1 MLVHLPNLLTLSRIV
16 VLPPLIACLWIGGE
30 TFRWVALALY
40 ALASITDYFDGY
52 LARTLDVQSAFGRLL
67 DPIADKL
74 LVGACLLILSALGYI
89 EGWTVLAGLVI
100 LLREILV
107 SGLREFLAEI
117 RVGMPVSGLAKW
129 KTAIQMLAI
138 GFLIIGTDAPAWTYA
153 QLIGEVGLWIAAA
166 ITLLTGWDYLRSG
179 LKHLASVDQDAPHPA
194 PKPQAER
201 LST

>member
-30 TFRWVALALY
+30 TFRWAALALY
-40 ALASITDYFDGY
+40 ALASVTDYFDGY

-138 GFLIIGTDAPAWTYA
+138 GFLIIGADAPAWTQA
-153 QLIGEVGLWIAAA
+153 QLVGEVGLWLAAG

-179 LKHLASVDQDAPHPA
+179 LKHLASVEAGHSPQPT
-194 PKPQAER
+194 PKPEQI
-201 LST
+201 SP

>member
-1 MLVHLPNLLTLSRIV
+1 MLVHLSNLLTLSRIV

-52 LARTLDVQSAFGRLL
+52 LALTLDVQSAFGRLL
-67 DPIADKL
+67 YPIADKL

-138 GFLIIGTDAPAWTYA
+138 GFLIIGTDAPGWTQA
-153 QLIGEVGLWIAAA
+153 QLVGEVGLWLAAG

-179 LKHLASVDQDAPHPA
+179 LKHLASMEADRPPQPT
-194 PKPQAER
+194 PKPER
-201 LST
+201 ILP